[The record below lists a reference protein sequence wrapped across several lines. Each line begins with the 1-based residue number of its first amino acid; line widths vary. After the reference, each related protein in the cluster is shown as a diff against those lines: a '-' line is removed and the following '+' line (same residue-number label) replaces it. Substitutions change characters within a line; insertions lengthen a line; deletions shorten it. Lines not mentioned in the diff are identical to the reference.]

1 MISFKGGVRD
11 GRLGEGCLSV
21 FVLIALFSVRLS
33 SVRLSSVPGVLP
45 STQAICVSHAQKIPD
60 LMRGRVWKF
69 SKDDL
74 CLNQFRLARNR
85 VFRFGPR
92 AFDIEILRE

>member
-33 SVRLSSVPGVLP
+33 SVPGVLP
-45 STQAICVSHAQKIPD
+45 STQAICLSHAQKNTRPD
-60 LMRGRVWKF
+60 
-69 SKDDL
+69 
-74 CLNQFRLARNR
+74 ARP
-85 VFRFGPR
+85 GM
-92 AFDIEILRE
+92 EIFER

>member
-11 GRLGEGCLSV
+11 GRSGEGCLSV
-21 FVLIALFSVRLS
+21 FVLIARF

-85 VFRFGPR
+85 VFRFRTR

>member
-33 SVRLSSVPGVLP
+33 SVPGVLP
-45 STQAICVSHAQKIPD
+45 STQAICVSHAQKNTRPD
-60 LMRGRVWKF
+60 
-69 SKDDL
+69 
-74 CLNQFRLARNR
+74 ARP
-85 VFRFGPR
+85 GM
-92 AFDIEILRE
+92 EIFER